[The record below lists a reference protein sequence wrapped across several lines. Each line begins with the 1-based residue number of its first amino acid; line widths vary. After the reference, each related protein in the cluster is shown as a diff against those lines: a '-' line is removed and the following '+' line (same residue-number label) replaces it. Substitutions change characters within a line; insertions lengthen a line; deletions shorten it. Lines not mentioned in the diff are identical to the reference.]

1 MKKVLVINTKYKKY
15 GGEDS
20 NFVEEIKFLNK
31 FYVVEYLNFD
41 NSEKLNIFDILVFY
55 SFKSINK
62 QSTEIKLNSFKPDI
76 VYIHN
81 TWFKAISVFLI
92 F

>member
-20 NFVEEIKFLNK
+20 NFLEELKFLNK

-41 NSEKLNIFDILVFY
+41 NSKMLKIFDIIGFY

-62 QSTEIKLNSFKPDI
+62 
-76 VYIHN
+76 
-81 TWFKAISVFLI
+81 
-92 F
+92 